1 MITLLKAMYH
11 MVEIERENS
20 TAKPDDLA
28 SLCEGVVLYASL
40 SRTYLS
46 KDCAGEVRLQLREEV
61 DPLWFSNY
69 YRLKG
74 RVYQCY
80 SLRQG
85 NEPDRFDMIK
95 ELTSKFDSVIV
106 KRLLDE

>member
-40 SRTYLS
+40 SRMYLS

-95 ELTSKFDSVIV
+95 ELTSKFDSVV
-106 KRLLDE
+106 VERLLDE